1 MSKEQG
7 TRTSILEYPIL
18 EISQKAVSKSSNS
31 CDSGKGLQII
41 LYNITINACVFNS
54 KFEEALDER
63 KRSDFLVTLVE
74 NFTINNLKLGD
85 QKDLHLLYGKIHD
98 ISQKINEVNGRQK
111 KLFEGS
117 WLNGFFYNSNFYGNI
132 YLSNG
137 RIIFVSP
144 EEITSGFNHRRYV
157 SWNSYFLQKYNKD
170 FEKFEK
176 VCNIAVIV
184 DASFLKNL
192 KYVDLV
198 ILNIMWMITEV
209 NQIIRIS
216 LPFLKIRISTFT
228 IIKDSFGS
236 PFLYPNN
243 TIDEVDPDE
252 LLRRFSLYDLSDY
265 CLGILFS
272 ARTFKKNQIMGF
284 SWKGKGSPTGMGGI
298 CQKRLKYSKDGV
310 GYSFNT
316 LFITTRRREDPK
328 CLNLRMTILNL
339 GHEILHSFGAEHD
352 TPGCSP
358 EDEEINGSYL
368 MSPYTST
375 GKSSNNEL
383 LSSCSISAVRKIH

>member
-1 MSKEQG
+1 MYSPFQNFLYVFSFIVLDD
-7 TRTSILEYPIL
+7 SIIT
-18 EISQKAVSKSSNS
+18 ISQKAVSKSSNS

-198 ILNIMWMITEV
+198 ILNIMWMITEE
-209 NQIIRIS
+209 NKCNS
-216 LPFLKIRISTFT
+216 Y
-228 IIKDSFGS
+228 SFGS

-310 GYSFNT
+310 V
-316 LFITTRRREDPK
+316 
-328 CLNLRMTILNL
+328 
-339 GHEILHSFGAEHD
+339 
-352 TPGCSP
+352 
-358 EDEEINGSYL
+358 
-368 MSPYTST
+368 
-375 GKSSNNEL
+375 
-383 LSSCSISAVRKIH
+383 SC